1 MAEKKNSPS
10 KKETVS
16 KRLLHTREC
25 WRRASRK
32 YYLKKKSLR
41 DKNPKEKKPTTKRK
55 PKK

>member
-1 MAEKKNSPS
+1 MVEKKNSPS